1 MTSERRSYTEE
12 YKREAVRLLES
23 KKKSAAQIARDLG
36 ITDKN
41 LYRWR
46 KHYGE
51 EAEASGGS
59 GSRAGLEAEVKRLQ
73 REVEVLRQ
81 ERDILKKAM
90 HIVSRSQP

>member
-46 KHYGE
+46 KQYGE
-51 EAEASGGS
+51 EGETSGGRSSSPALEAVAAGGGGAASG
-59 GSRAGLEAEVKRLQ
+59 A
-73 REVEVLRQ
+73 
-81 ERDILKKAM
+81 
-90 HIVSRSQP
+90 